1 MSLRSL
7 QSYLQSYSQS
17 YLQPFIAALALLM
30 FASAGQ
36 AGSKD
41 FGEYTVQW
49 SVFPSTFLTPEIA
62 KENGLNRSRSIG
74 VVNIAIMTEA
84 EDGGM
89 KTVSGQVEGKALND
103 IQQAKF
109 LAFRRIQ
116 EGDAVYFIAEYQ
128 YSNAELMT
136 FQITARPTGAG
147 RDMPVR
153 FAHTLFND

>member
-1 MSLRSL
+1 MSLLTFRT
-7 QSYLQSYSQS
+7 
-17 YLQPFIAALALLM
+17 FIAALILTL
-30 FASAGQ
+30 FSGVSQ

-41 FGEYTVQW
+41 FGEYIVQW

-84 EDGGM
+84 DDGSM
-89 KTVSGQVEGKALND
+89 RTVSGQVEGKALND
-103 IQQAKF
+103 IQQTKF
-109 LAFRRIQ
+109 LGFRRIQ

-128 YSNAELMT
+128 YANAELMT

-147 RDMPVR
+147 TDLPIR
-153 FAHTLFND
+153 FSHTLFND

>member
-1 MSLRSL
+1 MSLRRFVSGSAQGFTVRVMVL
-7 QSYLQSYSQS
+7 T
-17 YLQPFIAALALLM
+17 ALLL
-30 FASAGQ
+30 SSLTSH
-36 AGSKD
+36 AGSKN

-62 KENGLNRSRSIG
+62 RENGLTRSRGIG
-74 VVNIAIMTEA
+74 IVNIAIMQEG
-84 EDGGM
+84 EDGGLD
-89 KTVSGQVEGKALND
+89 TVAGQVEGKVLND

-136 FQITARPTGAG
+136 FRITARPQGG
-147 RDMPVR
+147 DSDLPVR
-153 FAHTLFND
+153 FAHTLFSD

>member
-1 MSLRSL
+1 MSLRNVL
-7 QSYLQSYSQS
+7 PL
-17 YLQPFIAALALLM
+17 LTGLALLV
-30 FASAGQ
+30 FTSFSQ

-62 KENGLNRSRSIG
+62 RENDLNRSRGIG
-74 VVNIAIMTEA
+74 IVNIAIMTDND
-84 EDGGM
+84 DGGM
-89 KTVSGQVEGKALND
+89 STASGQVEGKVLNE
-103 IQQAKF
+103 IQQARF

-136 FQITARPTGAG
+136 FEITVRPTGAR
-147 RDMPVR
+147 RDLPVR

>member
-1 MSLRSL
+1 MMNRRTLITL
-7 QSYLQSYSQS
+7 LTT
-17 YLQPFIAALALLM
+17 FALLL
-30 FASAGQ
+30 FTGTSQ

-41 FGEYTVQW
+41 FGEYIVQW

-62 KENGLNRSRSIG
+62 SENDLNRSRGIG
-74 VVNIAIMTEA
+74 VVNIAIMSKG
-84 EDGGM
+84 EDGGLD
-89 KTVSGQVEGKALND
+89 TVSGQVEGKVLND
-103 IQQAKF
+103 IQQARF

-136 FQITARPTGAG
+136 FQITTRPQGASS
-147 RDMPVR
+147 DLPIR

>member
-1 MSLRSL
+1 MSLVTFR
-7 QSYLQSYSQS
+7 
-17 YLQPFIAALALLM
+17 PFIAALILTL
-30 FASAGQ
+30 FSGVSH

-41 FGEYTVQW
+41 FGEYIVQW

-84 EDGGM
+84 DNGGM
-89 KTVSGQVEGKALND
+89 RTVSGQVEGKALND
-103 IQQAKF
+103 IQQPKF

-128 YSNAELMT
+128 YANAELMT
-136 FQITARPTGAG
+136 FQVTARPTGAG
-147 RDMPVR
+147 NDLPIR
-153 FAHTLFND
+153 FSHTLFND

>member
-1 MSLRSL
+1 MSLSKFRL
-7 QSYLQSYSQS
+7 
-17 YLQPFIAALALLM
+17 FIAVLTLAL
-30 FASAGQ
+30 FSGASQ

-41 FGEYTVQW
+41 FGEYIVQW

-84 EDGGM
+84 DDGGM
-89 KTVSGQVEGKALND
+89 RTVSGQVEGKALND

-128 YSNAELMT
+128 YANAELMT

-147 RDMPVR
+147 TDLPIR
-153 FAHTLFND
+153 FSHTLFNH